1 MDANKA
7 WANSLTPA
15 EEAAVN
21 NWKSSPKSIRKS
33 IAVGKPTANA
43 KAIVK
48 ALEKSVPHAGM
59 VYRGL
64 HGSYVSRVIAKVE
77 AAGVG
82 GEWEDVSPTGY
93 SLNPSASNS
102 FGNGDLMFRAAARTV
117 RPIIKSDGFSELT
130 TGGETECLSTPRT
143 KWKILGI
150 HKDVAVRDEKNSHS
164 WKYKYVVDLEEVYE
178 DV

>member
-1 MDANKA
+1 MDANNA

-93 SLNPSASNS
+93 SLNPSAAHS
-102 FGNGDLMFRAAARTV
+102 FGGGQFMWRVAARTI
-117 RPIIKSDGFSELT
+117 RPIIKAGGFSDMSPT
-130 TGGETECLSTPRT
+130 GETECLSMPGTRFR
-143 KWKILGI
+143 IIAI
-150 HKDVAVRDEKNSHS
+150 HKGVKVRDEKNSHE
-164 WKYKYVVDLEEVYE
+164 WTYGCIVDLEEIH
-178 DV
+178 DA